1 MKGRIVALAAICISA
16 ALGAASTAAAQSSD
30 AVVDRI
36 KAKKSIAIG
45 YREASIPFS
54 YIDAQGKPTGYSSD
68 LCVKVAQ
75 TVKSALGLAELEIKW
90 VPVNLQNRIPLV
102 ANGTVD
108 ISCESAVNT
117 VGRQAQVDFSSPF
130 FISSTRLLV
139 KSKSGIA
146 ELADLNGKS
155 IALPINSVPERLIKS
170 LVERD
175 KLNIRIVPVRDNSEG
190 FLALSTD
197 RVDAFSTD
205 DILLF
210 GLRGKAPSPTDYE
223 VVGKPLSY
231 DSYGFLVQKNSTVFL
246 SLVNA
251 TLARLAREG
260 ELQKV
265 YQKWFEPLGVPLSV
279 PLATT
284 FQIIGIPE

>member
-1 MKGRIVALAAICISA
+1 
-16 ALGAASTAAAQSSD
+16 
-30 AVVDRI
+30 
-36 KAKKSIAIG
+36 
-45 YREASIPFS
+45 
-54 YIDAQGKPTGYSSD
+54 
-68 LCVKVAQ
+68 
-75 TVKSALGLAELEIKW
+75 

-117 VGRQAQVDFSSPF
+117 IGRQAQVDFSSPF

-146 ELADLNGKS
+146 ELADLKGKS

-170 LVERD
+170 IIERD

-190 FLALSTD
+190 FLALSTE

-210 GLRGKAPSPTDYE
+210 GASQQGAITHRLRGRRQARSPT
-223 VVGKPLSY
+223 
-231 DSYGFLVQKNSTVFL
+231 T
-246 SLVNA
+246 A
-251 TLARLAREG
+251 TASSFRRTARSSCR
-260 ELQKV
+260 
-265 YQKWFEPLGVPLSV
+265 W
-279 PLATT
+279 
-284 FQIIGIPE
+284 

>member
-1 MKGRIVALAAICISA
+1 MNIRPRAI
-16 ALGAASTAAAQSSD
+16 LGAFVVCMLSASWAEAQSSD
-30 AVVDRI
+30 GVIDRI
-36 KAKKSIAIG
+36 RSRGAISIG
-45 YREASIPFS
+45 YRDSSIPFS
-54 YIDAQGKPTGYSSD
+54 YVDAQGKPLGYSND
-68 LCVKVAQ
+68 ICLEVAQ
-75 TVKSALGLAELEIKW
+75 TVKSALGLTDLQIKM

-117 VGRQAQVDFSSPF
+117 IARQSQVDFSYPF
-130 FISSTRLLV
+130 FISQTRLLV

-146 ELADLNGKS
+146 ELKDLDGKA

-170 LVERD
+170 LIEKD
-175 KLNIRIVPVRDNSEG
+175 KLNVRIVAVKDNAEG

-210 GLRGKAPSPTDYE
+210 GLRSKAFTPSDYS
-223 VVGKPLSY
+223 VVGAPLSY
-231 DSYGFLVQKNSTVFL
+231 DSYGLLVQKNSTVFL

-251 TLARLAREG
+251 TLSRMARDGR
-260 ELQKV
+260 LQKLHE
-265 YQKWFEPLGVPLSV
+265 KWFAPIDVPLSPV
-279 PLATT
+279 LATVLK
-284 FQIIGIPE
+284 IIAIPE

>member
-1 MKGRIVALAAICISA
+1 MRTRILGLAAIGIVLAVGMASG
-16 ALGAASTAAAQSSD
+16 ALAQATD
-30 AVVDRI
+30 AVIDRI
-36 KAKKSIAIG
+36 KAKKSISIG

-54 YIDAQGKPTGYSSD
+54 YIDAQGKPTGYSTD
-68 LCVKVAQ
+68 ICIKVAA
-75 TVKSALGLAELEIKW
+75 TVKAALGLADLEIKW

-117 VGRQAQVDFSSPF
+117 IGRQAQVDFSSPF
-130 FISSTRLLV
+130 FISSTRFLV

-210 GLRGKAPSPTDYE
+210 GLRSKAPSP
-223 VVGKPLSY
+223 VGKPLSY

-251 TLARLAREG
+251 TLARMAREG
-260 ELQKV
+260 DLQKV
-265 YQKWFEPLGVPLSV
+265 YQTWFEPLGVPLSA

-284 FQIIGIPE
+284 FQVIGIPE